1 MFGSYVYPEAIPRSQ
16 TDKTITHEL

>member
-16 TDKTITHEL
+16 TDKTITQEL